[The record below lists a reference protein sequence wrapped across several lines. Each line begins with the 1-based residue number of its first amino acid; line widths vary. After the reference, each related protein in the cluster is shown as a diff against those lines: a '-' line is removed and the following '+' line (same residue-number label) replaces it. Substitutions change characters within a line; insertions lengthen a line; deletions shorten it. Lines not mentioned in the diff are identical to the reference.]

1 MYTKNEN
8 GIFQD
13 LGDGV
18 TRKILSYS
26 ETMMVVELHFE
37 KGAIGALHKHVHEQI
52 GYVIQGSLEL
62 TDKDKKVVLHAGD
75 SYYMAPNEEHGVV
88 ALEETRLLDV
98 FTPMRKD
105 FLEK

>member
-13 LGDGV
+13 LGAGV

-26 ETMMVVELHFE
+26 ENMMVVEMFFE
-37 KGAIGALHKHVHEQI
+37 KGAVGALHHHVHEQI
-52 GYVIQGSLEL
+52 GYVADGSLKL
-62 TDKDKKVVLHAGD
+62 TDEEEEAVLTKGD
-75 SYYMAPNEEHGVV
+75 SYYMAPGEKHGVV
-88 ALEETRLLDV
+88 ALEETRLIDV

-105 FLEK
+105 FIE